1 MGSVRFDGLPLG
13 ELVVELAELV
23 ELVGNLDGRLSS

>member
-23 ELVGNLDGRLSS
+23 GNLDGWLSW